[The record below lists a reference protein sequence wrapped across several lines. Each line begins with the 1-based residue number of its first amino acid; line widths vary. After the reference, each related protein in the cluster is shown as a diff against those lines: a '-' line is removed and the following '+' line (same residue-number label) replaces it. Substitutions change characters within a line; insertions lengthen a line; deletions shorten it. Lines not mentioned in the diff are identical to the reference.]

1 MAISYKVIYNEYA
14 IEDLRKIIL
23 YLSSYHSPQVLD
35 NFDNAI
41 QEKLGMIKH
50 HPHISPIVYSQHG
63 FDYHKLVVKSYIF
76 VYLVDDKKDEI
87 TILRVFHELEDYQR
101 KLG

>member
-14 IEDLRKIIL
+14 IEDLRKIIA
-23 YLSSYHSPQVLD
+23 YLSSYHSSQVLD

-63 FDYHKLVVKSYIF
+63 FDYHKLVLNHISLF
-76 VYLVDDKKDEI
+76 
-87 TILRVFHELEDYQR
+87 ILLMTR
-101 KLG
+101 KMK

>member
-63 FDYHKLVVKSYIF
+63 FDGGNMFVKSYIF